1 MNLILQLKNC
11 KVVMQ
16 YITKVSGSNK
26 WYYKRR
32 IPQDVQ
38 SHYPNNKDKK
48 IVKSLRTADKQE
60 AMRKATQLTQKL
72 EAEWAASV

>member
-48 IVKSLRTADKQE
+48 IVKS
-60 AMRKATQLTQKL
+60 
-72 EAEWAASV
+72 